1 MDENSEKIAGIFNDI
16 INIDEDVVLVALES
30 VCLTLSG
37 NIQMRFLHI
46 VFGVALWYNCYNNI
60 GLQGCVR

>member
-1 MDENSEKIAGIFNDI
+1 MDENSEKIAGVFNDI

-37 NIQMRFLHI
+37 NIRMWFLHI
-46 VFGVALWYNCYNNI
+46 ILRCGSD
-60 GLQGCVR
+60 R